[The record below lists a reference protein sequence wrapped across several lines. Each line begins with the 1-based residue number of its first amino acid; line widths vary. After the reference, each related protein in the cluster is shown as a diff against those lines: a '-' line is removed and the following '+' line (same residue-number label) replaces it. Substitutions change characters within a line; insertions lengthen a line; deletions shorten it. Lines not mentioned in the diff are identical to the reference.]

1 MRKNLFTREQVL
13 EIAKTLSP
21 IRFSID
27 PKTKE
32 TIVLEYESVD
42 PFDQSC
48 IWDEPKP
55 THKVVVE
62 HIALS
67 VEAEH
72 SYGAPNLFK
81 PSLAEVIFAMPP
93 QLVGIANAFTI
104 HPDGFT
110 DDNSHHKSIVTFY
123 RIGKEQEAAKTPP
136 SPLQVNKYNHI
147 LGMTVRS
154 LMYDGILNGDCL
166 VSIDMVIPGSGEQ
179 QTQFLGFLK
188 STPDYLLDC
197 GFCPIQNTGVGDN
210 DVIHIVIN

>member
-1 MRKNLFTREQVL
+1 MKKNLFTREQVL

-32 TIVLEYESVD
+32 TIIMEYEPVD

-55 THKVVVE
+55 TGKVVVE

-72 SYGAPNLFK
+72 SYDAPNLFK
-81 PSLAEVIFAMPP
+81 PSLAEVILAMPP
-93 QLVGIANAFTI
+93 QFVGVANAFTI
-104 HPDGFT
+104 HLDGFT
-110 DDNSHHKSIVTFY
+110 ADYSHHKSIVTFY
-123 RIGKEQEAAKTPP
+123 RISKEQGNAKTPP
-136 SPLQVNKYNHI
+136 SLLQVSKHNHI
-147 LGMTVRS
+147 SGMTVRS
-154 LMYDGILNGDCL
+154 LVRDGILSKDCV
-166 VSIDMVIPGSGEQ
+166 VSIDVVVPGSGEQ
-179 QTQFLGFLK
+179 QPQFLGFLK
-188 STPDYLLDC
+188 GAPDYLLDC
-197 GFCPIQNTGVGDN
+197 GSCPIQNTGVGDN